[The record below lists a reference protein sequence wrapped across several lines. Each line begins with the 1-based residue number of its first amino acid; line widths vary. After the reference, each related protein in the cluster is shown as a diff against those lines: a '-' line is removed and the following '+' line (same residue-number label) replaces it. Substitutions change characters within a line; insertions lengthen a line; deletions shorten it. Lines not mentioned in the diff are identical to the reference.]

1 MLNSETSLS
10 VRVGEGV
17 FMPKLGGGY
26 LFLYILYT
34 PTEVLFHICLIFNKS
49 NIKMKT
55 LPKTYRFWF
64 KKKVF
69 FPSYLTV

>member
-1 MLNSETSLS
+1 
-10 VRVGEGV
+10 
-17 FMPKLGGGY
+17 MPKLGGGY

-69 FPSYLTV
+69 FSLLSYRLAQQLNLI

>member
-10 VRVGEGV
+10 VRGVEGV

-26 LFLYILYT
+26 LFLNILYI

-55 LPKTYRFWF
+55 LPKT
-64 KKKVF
+64 
-69 FPSYLTV
+69 